1 MKAFT
6 KKCTVLLLCLAFL
19 LVGTGCGRS
28 FRTEA
33 VEDYGQ
39 FNNLTKS
46 IFDKY
51 NWESFL
57 PDKELAARYCTE
69 YIYDFKYVFLDDHS
83 FYIYAVFQYDADSFA
98 AEIARIE
105 ETPGLDSSLPDCIEA
120 GGKTYYLVNGETGG
134 FYGFSSYCDD
144 EILDGKP
151 YCMDVAAVDT
161 QRMRIEYLTAFQWDA
176 GRDDFVVGFIAPLLE
191 DTIA

>member
-1 MKAFT
+1 MKAFA

-19 LVGTGCGRS
+19 FIGTGCGRS
-28 FRTEA
+28 FRTES
-33 VEDYGQ
+33 VKDYGEI
-39 FNNLTKS
+39 NALTVS
-46 IFDKY
+46 IFNKY
-51 NWESFL
+51 NWKIFL
-57 PDKELAARYCTE
+57 PDKKLAAQYCTE

-120 GGKTYYLVNGETGG
+120 GGKIYYLVNGEVNG

-151 YCMDVAAVDT
+151 YRMDVAAVDT
-161 QRMRIEYLTAFQWDA
+161 QRKSIEYLTAFQWDA
-176 GRDDFVVGFIAPLLE
+176 GRDDFVVGFLSPLLE
-191 DTIA
+191 DTAE

>member
-1 MKAFT
+1 M
-6 KKCTVLLLCLAFL
+6 
-19 LVGTGCGRS
+19 G
-28 FRTEA
+28 
-33 VEDYGQ
+33 D
-39 FNNLTKS
+39 N
-46 IFDKY
+46 
-51 NWESFL
+51 
-57 PDKELAARYCTE
+57 
-69 YIYDFKYVFLDDHS
+69 S

-98 AEIARIE
+98 AEAARIE

-161 QRMRIEYLTAFQWDA
+161 QRMSIEYLTAFQWDA
-176 GRDDFVVGFIAPLLE
+176 GKDEFVVGFLSPLLE
-191 DTIA
+191 

>member
-1 MKAFT
+1 MYGSPA
-6 KKCTVLLLCLAFL
+6 VPCLPARRYGL
-19 LVGTGCGRS
+19 RAVIQDRVGEKLRQNQCPDG
-28 FRTEA
+28 E
-33 VEDYGQ
+33 
-39 FNNLTKS
+39 
-46 IFDKY
+46 
-51 NWESFL
+51 

-69 YIYDFKYVFLDDHS
+69 YIYDFKYAFLGDNS

-98 AEIARIE
+98 AEAARIE

-120 GGKTYYLVNGETGG
+120 GGKTYYLVNGEADG

-161 QRMRIEYLTAFQWDA
+161 QRMSIEYLTAFQWDA
-176 GRDDFVVGFIAPLLE
+176 GKDEFVVGFLSPLLE
-191 DTIA
+191 

>member
-1 MKAFT
+1 MKAFA
-6 KKCTVLLLCLAFL
+6 KRCTVLLLCFAFL

-28 FRTEA
+28 FRTES
-33 VEDYGQ
+33 VKNYGKINAQ
-39 FNNLTKS
+39 TVS
-46 IFDKY
+46 IFNKY
-51 NWESFL
+51 NWKSFL

-69 YIYDFKYVFLDDHS
+69 YIYDFKYAFLGDNS

-98 AEIARIE
+98 AEAARIE

-120 GGKTYYLVNGETGG
+120 GGKTYYLVNGEADG

-144 EILDGKP
+144 ETLDGKP

-161 QRMRIEYLTAFQWDA
+161 QRMSIEYLTAFQWDA
-176 GRDDFVVGFIAPLLE
+176 GKDEFVVGFLSPLLE
-191 DTIA
+191 